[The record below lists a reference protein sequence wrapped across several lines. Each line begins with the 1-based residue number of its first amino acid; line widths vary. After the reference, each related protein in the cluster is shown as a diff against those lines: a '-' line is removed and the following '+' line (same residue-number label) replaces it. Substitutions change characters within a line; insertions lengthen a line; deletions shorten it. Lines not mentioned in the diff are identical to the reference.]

1 MYTKKLATI
10 LVLSLAVV
18 GLIFPG
24 AALAQESDFP
34 NQDIEIICPWSS
46 GGGTDRTARKV
57 AELAE
62 EHLGVSVYV
71 VNRTGGSG
79 AVGHSAAA
87 YAYPDGYT
95 VGLATME
102 LATLKH
108 LGFSRVTYEDVTAV
122 AQYNADPAAIS
133 VREDFPADNVQE
145 LIDLAKE
152 REEKL
157 KASHS
162 GTGAA
167 WHLAFA
173 GFAREAG
180 IADDINYLSYD
191 GAAPAIKAVLGEEAD
206 LTPSSAVE
214 VYPQVEAGDM
224 KVLAVMADERL
235 EGILPDVPTLKE
247 EGIDYAAGTWRG
259 LVVPEGTPEERVEIL
274 SEAFRKVYNS
284 EEFQEFMD
292 DQGFGMKW
300 RGPEEFQE
308 FLADQHEVYGG
319 VIDQLGIGAEE

>member
-1 MYTKKLATI
+1 MNTKKLVTSSL
-10 LVLSLAVV
+10 LVVFIV
-18 GLIFPG
+18 GLIFSG
-24 AALAQESDFP
+24 VAMAQESDFP
-34 NQDIEIICPWSS
+34 NQEIKIICPWSA

-62 EHLGVSVYV
+62 EYLGVSVYV

-108 LGFSRVTYEDVTAV
+108 LGFSRVTYEDVEAV

-133 VREDFPADNVQE
+133 VKEDFPADNVQE
-145 LIDLAKE
+145 LIDLAKD
-152 REEKL
+152 RDEKL
-157 KASHS
+157 RVSHS

-173 GFAREAG
+173 GFAREVG
-180 IADDINYLSYD
+180 IADDVNYLSYD
-191 GAAPAIKAVLGEEAD
+191 GAAPAIKAVLGGEAD

-214 VYPQVEAGDM
+214 VYPQVEAGKM
-224 KVLAVMADERL
+224 KTLAVMADERMK
-235 EGILPDVPTLKE
+235 GILPDVPTLKE
-247 EGIDYAAGTWRG
+247 EGIDYSAGTWRG

-274 SEAFRKVYNS
+274 SEAFKKVYNS
-284 EEFQEFMD
+284 EEFKEFMD
-292 DQGFGMKW
+292 NQGFGMKW
-300 RGPEEFQE
+300 RGPEEFHE
-308 FLADQHEVYGG
+308 FLADQTEIYGG
-319 VIDQLGIGAEE
+319 VIDQLGIGVEE

>member
-1 MYTKKLATI
+1 MSIKKILTGTV
-10 LVLSLAVV
+10 LVLAMV
-18 GLIFPG
+18 GLILSSF
-24 AALAQESDFP
+24 AVAQESEFP
-34 NQDIEIICPWSS
+34 NREIKIICPWSA
-46 GGGTDRTARKV
+46 GGGTDRTARK
-57 AELAE
+57 LADLVE
-62 EHLGVSVYV
+62 QYLGVSVYV

-108 LGFSRVTYEDVTAV
+108 LGFSRVTYEDVEPV

-133 VREDFPADNVQE
+133 VREDFPADSVQE
-145 LIDLAKE
+145 MIDLAKE

-157 KASHS
+157 RVSHS

-173 GFAREAG
+173 GFAREVG
-180 IADDINYLSYD
+180 IADDVNYLSYD
-191 GAAPAIKAVLGEEAD
+191 GAAPAIKAVLGGEAD

-214 VYPQVEAGDM
+214 VYPQVEAGEM
-224 KVLAVMADERL
+224 KVLGVMADERL

-247 EGIDYAAGTWRG
+247 TGIDYSAGTWRG

-274 SEAFRKVYNS
+274 SEAFEKVYNS
-284 EEFQEFMD
+284 EEFKEFMD
-292 DQGFGMKW
+292 NQGFGMKW
-300 RGPEEFQE
+300 RGPEEFGE
-308 FLADQHEVYGG
+308 FLADQHDVYGA
-319 VIDQLGIGAEE
+319 VIEQLGIGVEG